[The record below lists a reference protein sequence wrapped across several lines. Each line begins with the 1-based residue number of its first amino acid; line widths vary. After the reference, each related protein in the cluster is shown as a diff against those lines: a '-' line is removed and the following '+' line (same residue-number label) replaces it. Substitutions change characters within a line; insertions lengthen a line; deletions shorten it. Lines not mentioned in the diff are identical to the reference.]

1 MKKLIA
7 VSVLCLA
14 PIAFAVAQTGQPGAT
29 ANPLVDGAKM
39 DYLMVKICVT
49 KASEQVP
56 DKLYGYQPTPEVRT
70 FAQLFGHIADGNYEF
85 CAAATGAKPPVRG
98 IEKSKSA
105 KADVVKA
112 VGESFAYCDKAFAS
126 MTDADAAKMVDFGN
140 PMARLSV
147 MALNTS
153 HDNLHYG
160 NIVTYMRLN
169 KMVPPSSQPPSR

>member
-14 PIAFAVAQTGQPGAT
+14 PIAFAVAQTGQPGAK
-29 ANPLVDGAKM
+29 ANPLVDGARM
-39 DYLMVKICVT
+39 DYMIVKTAVT
-49 KASEQVP
+49 KASEQIP

-70 FAQLFGHIADGNYEF
+70 FAQLFGHIAEGNYQF
-85 CAAATGAKPPVRG
+85 CAAAMGSKPPVQG
-98 IEKSKSA
+98 IEKSTSA

-126 MTDADAAKMVDFGN
+126 MTDADAAKMVDFGM
-140 PMARLSV
+140 PMARLAV
-147 MALNTS
+147 MAMNTS

-169 KMVPPSSQPPSR
+169 KMVPPSSQPPR